1 VGLYK
6 GPAGKEKFKAYISR
20 SCKVTLPGNLLKL
33 TKMRVGGQKPTRE
46 TRGNASK
53 GRSSRKIVI
62 NSPTSNSSEDDI
74 EIDFGDD
81 ADSISEV
88 CRTESLISIL

>member
-1 VGLYK
+1 MGLYK
-6 GPAGKEKFKAYISR
+6 GSAGQEDFKVYFSR

-33 TKMRVGGQKPTRE
+33 TEMRVGGQKPTRE
-46 TRGNASK
+46 TRENASK

-62 NSPTSNSSEDDI
+62 NSPTSNSSKDDI

-88 CRTESLISIL
+88 CRTEFLVYFL